1 MEFRILDKNFI
12 DRVILDQ
19 YESLLW
25 VDRYNKCGDFELYT
39 PPTDELLE
47 YAVLGNYIYSKE
59 SEHLM
64 IIEHQEL
71 NTSFEEGARLIIK
84 GRSIESI
91 LDRRVLWY
99 KTQFRNNL
107 EDGIRQILDY
117 SIIDPANAYFVN
129 QGMYID
135 EDRKIDNFI
144 FEYSGDSRINKIAVN
159 LEFEI
164 GTSLLT
170 VIQTICKTAGIG
182 FKITLNS
189 NNQFVFQLY
198 MGINRSYNQ
207 FTNPWVVFSKRFNN
221 LITDE
226 FANDNTEYKNAVR
239 IVGDKKVMV
248 DGQEALVDMTIYG
261 TSKGNILEPQ
271 GGSYQINDYEQFSFK
286 TGKLSLDAT
295 YTFTSKIEVN
305 EGTVTQVPIQLTG
318 DAPYTRIYASK
329 NFVIQNGRITGTLKV
344 VQPDPN
350 YDDCLHLRVYS
361 GSGNIITLTNP
372 IFTPGDTGFVAK
384 GLERREFYQDGSS
397 VEKSEEMTD
406 DEYLAQLQDLAYD
419 TLDSKIVQTKVNGTA
434 VEDKVS
440 YTYGTDYH
448 IGDIVQVENDF
459 GILGTMRVTE
469 FITSHSTSGLEM
481 YPTFTSTTGGE
492 ENDDQ

>member
-12 DRVILDQ
+12 DRVLLDQ

-25 VDRYNKCGDFELYT
+25 VDRYSKCGDFELYT

-71 NTSFEEGARLIIK
+71 TTSFEEGARLVIK

-91 LDRRVLWY
+91 LDRRILWY
-99 KTQFRNNL
+99 KTQFRRNL

-117 SIIDPANAYFVN
+117 SIIDPTNSYFVN
-129 QGMYID
+129 KGMYTD
-135 EDRKIDNFI
+135 ADRKIDNFV
-144 FEYSGDSRINKIAVN
+144 FQYSGDSRINQIVVN

-182 FKITLNS
+182 FKITLN
-189 NNQFVFQLY
+189 NQNQFVFQLY
-198 MGINRSYNQ
+198 MGINRSYSQ

-226 FANDNTEYKNAVR
+226 FTNDDTEYKNAVR
-239 IVGDKKVMV
+239 VVGDKKTESADVT
-248 DGQEALVDMTIYG
+248 DMMIYG
-261 TSKGNILEPQ
+261 TSKGNILVLPELPV
-271 GGSYQINDYEQFSFK
+271 QINDYRQFQF
-286 TGKLSLDAT
+286 TIGKLSIGAT
-295 YTFTSKIEVN
+295 YTFTSKIEVM
-305 EGTVTQVPIQLTG
+305 EGSATEIAVQLTG

-329 NFVIQNGRITGTLKV
+329 SLVIQNGRITGKLDV

-350 YDDCLHLRVYS
+350 YDDCLFLRVYS
-361 GSGNIITLTNP
+361 GSGNIISLDNP

-384 GLERREFYQDGSS
+384 GLERREYYQDGSS
-397 VEKSEEMTD
+397 VEKSDEMTD
-406 DEYLAQLQDLAYD
+406 EEYIAQLQDLAYD
-419 TLDSKIVQTKVNGTA
+419 TLDAKIVQMAVNGTA

-440 YTYGTDYH
+440 YTYGVDYN

-469 FITSHSTSGLEM
+469 FITSHSASGFEM
-481 YPTFTSTTGGE
+481 YPTFTSTAGG
-492 ENDDQ
+492 NDDDSQ